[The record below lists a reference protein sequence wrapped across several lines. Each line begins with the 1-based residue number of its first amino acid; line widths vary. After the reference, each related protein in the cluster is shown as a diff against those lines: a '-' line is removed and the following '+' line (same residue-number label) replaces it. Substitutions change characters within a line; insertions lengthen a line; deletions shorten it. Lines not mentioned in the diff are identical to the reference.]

1 LIKHYDELTFT
12 DDFLFCKILSNNL
25 SLCAG
30 IIELILGIRVRKLVL
45 AEKQKQIE
53 ITADGRGIRLDV
65 YVEDD
70 HDTVFDLEM
79 QTVTKPNI
87 PKRSRYYQ
95 GMIDLNLIER
105 GADFSELRKSY
116 VVFICLDDAS
126 FGKGLPVYT
135 FENRCR
141 ECPELVFGDD
151 SVKVVVN
158 ASSEDPRMTDGMRDF
173 LGFLLNGHGNSDL
186 VKRIEEDVRN
196 AKDKEAWR
204 LEFMTLF
211 MRDREKIAEGRAEG
225 RAEGI
230 VEGVAKGRFAAYAEL
245 VRDGDMTI
253 EKAAEKLQMGIDE
266 FKQKVKELSINL

>member
-53 ITADGRGIRLDV
+53 ITSDGRGIRLDV

-126 FGKGLPVYT
+126 FGKGLSVYT

-186 VKRIEEDVRN
+186 VKKIEEDVRN
-196 AKDKEAWR
+196 ARDKEAWR